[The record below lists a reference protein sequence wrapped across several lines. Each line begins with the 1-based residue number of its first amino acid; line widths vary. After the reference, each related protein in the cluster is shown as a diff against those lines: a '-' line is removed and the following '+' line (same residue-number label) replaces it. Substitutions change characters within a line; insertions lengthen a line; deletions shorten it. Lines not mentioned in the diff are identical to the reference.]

1 MTPKILK
8 REILNRLSPDSTT
21 IDVICEII
29 EGSDEFDYHDVA
41 DLIKADPTMLAVV
54 TTEFQKR
61 NMLPKDATEISLV
74 DLFKDM

>member
-1 MTPKILK
+1 MTLKELK
-8 REILNRLSPDSTT
+8 REILNRLSPDVTT
-21 IDVICEII
+21 IEVICEVI
-29 EGSDEFDYHDVA
+29 EASDDFDYHDVA
-41 DLIKADPTMLAVV
+41 DMIKADPTMLAVV